1 MTIVIPTNRK
11 SLKDEVALH
20 FGQAKNF
27 LIYDTETKSF
37 NIYPNPE
44 VAGGTE
50 LPPDFLHRQKVEIV
64 ITFSLGQMA
73 FEKFKN
79 YNIKMYKAIKATIAD
94 NLKKFE
100 DGKLQELKKED
111 TDIF

>member
-44 VAGGTE
+44 IAGETE

-64 ITFSLGQMA
+64 IAFSLGPRA

-79 YNIKMYKAIKATIAD
+79 YNIKMYKAIEGTILD
-94 NLKKFE
+94 NLQKFN
-100 DGKLQELKKED
+100 DNKLKELKKED
-111 TDIF
+111 IF

>member
-79 YNIKMYKAIKATIAD
+79 YNIKMYKAIPGSILENIKKLEKG
-94 NLKKFE
+94 NL
-100 DGKLQELKKED
+100 GGLKKED
-111 TDIF
+111 IF